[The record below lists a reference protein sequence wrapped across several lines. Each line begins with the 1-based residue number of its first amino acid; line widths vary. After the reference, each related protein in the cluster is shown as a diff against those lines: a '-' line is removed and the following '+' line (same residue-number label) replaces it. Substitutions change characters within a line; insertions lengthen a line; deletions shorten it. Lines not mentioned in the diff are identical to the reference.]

1 MTTSH
6 LHSTVGMVMSR
17 VRRQEGNRPPAQSL
31 EELFVQH
38 YTRLCQLAVRML
50 GDPMR
55 AEDVV
60 MDAFLEVHRVVHRL
74 DWQTAPAYVRKAVV
88 NRALR
93 VLQRSTSERGCVD
106 RAARER
112 FLPAEVGHGVD
123 QQEVSAERDRV
134 LLAIAA
140 LPPQEKVAI
149 VLAYYEDLPL
159 VQIAAAMGCREGTV
173 KRYLSQARAR
183 LNERLAQVTS

>member
-1 MTTSH
+1 VTTSH
-6 LHSTVGMVMSR
+6 LNSTVGMVMSR
-17 VRRQEGNRPPAQSL
+17 ARRREPSSLPAQSL

-60 MDAFLEVHRVVHRL
+60 MDAFLEVHRVVDRL
-74 DWQTAPAYVRKAVV
+74 DWQTAPAYVRRAVV

-93 VLQRSTSERGCVD
+93 VLSRATSEERLVD

-112 FLPAEVGHGVD
+112 LLPAEVGHGVD
-123 QQEVSAERDRV
+123 QQEISAERDRV
-134 LLAIAA
+134 LLAIAE
-140 LPPQEKVAI
+140 LPPREKVAI
-149 VLAYYEDLPL
+149 VLSYYEDLPL
-159 VQIAAAMGCREGTV
+159 AQIAAAMGCREGTV

-183 LNERLAQVTS
+183 LTERLGQVTS